1 MSLGNYVTSHGS
13 TMVKI
18 VRAEVSPMKTNSK
31 LALPVGAAAAAL
43 ASILTIV
50 LGGPAVLQT
59 AGGEISSPSKSAAGA
74 DVDTNNTSA
83 ANLTLN
89 LGKPFLIQ
97 NDTEAGAN
105 VIYEEGSRVIEG
117 TFAGSGVVNDI
128 EYTDNGTVKVIVNSL
143 DGTVHANGIFDII
156 AKGQAEGE
164 EKVTVTFEGIG
175 HRDSERVVTNGV
187 YFFST
192 NSTGK
197 LAFLDNTIAVFKNI
211 QEGRESPLISMAWEL
226 K

>member
-1 MSLGNYVTSHGS
+1 MSNT
-13 TMVKI
+13 
-18 VRAEVSPMKTNSK
+18 K
-31 LALPVGAAAAAL
+31 LALAVGLSAATL

-50 LGGPAVLQT
+50 LGGQAVLRS
-59 AGGEISSPSKSAAGA
+59 AAGEISSPSIIAAGV
-74 DVDTNNTSA
+74 DVDTNNTSP
-83 ANLTLN
+83 ANVSLN
-89 LGKPFLIQ
+89 LGNPFLIQ
-97 NDTEAGAN
+97 NDTETGAN
-105 VIYEEGSRVIEG
+105 VIRVEGSRIIEG
-117 TFAGSGVVNDI
+117 TFAGSGVVNGI

-156 AKGQAEGE
+156 AKGQAEEEEEE

-211 QEGRESPLISMAWEL
+211 QEGREGPLISMAWEL

>member
-1 MSLGNYVTSHGS
+1 
-13 TMVKI
+13 
-18 VRAEVSPMKTNSK
+18 MKTNSK
-31 LALPVGAAAAAL
+31 SVFIVGLAAATLALV
-43 ASILTIV
+43 LTIV
-50 LGGPAVLQT
+50 VGGPTVLQS
-59 AGGEISSPSKSAAGA
+59 ARGQISSPSISAAAANG
-74 DVDTNNTSA
+74 DTNNTSA

-89 LGKPFLIQ
+89 LGNPFLIQ
-97 NDTEAGAN
+97 NDTETGAN
-105 VIYEEGSRVIEG
+105 VIRVEGSRIIEG
-117 TFAGSGVVNDI
+117 TFVGSGEVKGI
-128 EYTDNGTVKVIVNSL
+128 GYTDNGTVKVVNSL
-143 DGTVHANGIFDII
+143 DGTVHVNGIFDIL

-175 HRDSERVVTNGV
+175 HRDSGRVVTNGV

>member
-1 MSLGNYVTSHGS
+1 
-13 TMVKI
+13 MVKV

-31 LALPVGAAAAAL
+31 SVLTVGLAAATLALV
-43 ASILTIV
+43 LTIV
-50 LGGPAVLQT
+50 VGGPTVLQS
-59 AGGEISSPSKSAAGA
+59 ARGQISSPSISAAAA
-74 DVDTNNTSA
+74 DGDTNNTSA

-89 LGKPFLIQ
+89 LGNPFLIQ
-97 NDTEAGAN
+97 NDTETGAN

>member
-1 MSLGNYVTSHGS
+1 MSNT
-13 TMVKI
+13 
-18 VRAEVSPMKTNSK
+18 K
-31 LALPVGAAAAAL
+31 LALPVGAAAVAL

-59 AGGEISSPSKSAAGA
+59 AGGQVSSPSISAGGA
-74 DVDTNNTSA
+74 DMDTNNTSA

-89 LGKPFLIQ
+89 LGNPFLIQ
-97 NDTEAGAN
+97 NDTETGAN
-105 VIYEEGSRVIEG
+105 VIRVEGSRIIEG
-117 TFAGSGVVNDI
+117 TFAGSGEVNGI
-128 EYTDNGTVKVIVNSL
+128 EYTDNGTVRVVVNSP
-143 DGTVHANGIFDII
+143 DGTVHARGVFDIVP
-156 AKGQAEGE
+156 KGQAEGE
-164 EKVTVTFEGIG
+164 EEEKVTVIFEGIG
-175 HRDSERVVTNGV
+175 QRVSERVVTNGV

>member
-1 MSLGNYVTSHGS
+1 MT
-13 TMVKI
+13 
-18 VRAEVSPMKTNSK
+18 TNSK
-31 LALPVGAAAAAL
+31 LVLAVGLAAATL
-43 ASILTIV
+43 VLILTIV
-50 LGGPAVLQT
+50 LDGPAVLQS
-59 AGGEISSPSKSAAGA
+59 AGEEISSPSISAAAA
-74 DVDTNNTSA
+74 DVDTNITSA
-83 ANLTLN
+83 ANVTLN
-89 LGKPFLIQ
+89 LGNPFLIQ
-97 NDTEAGAN
+97 NDTETGAN
-105 VIYEEGSRVIEG
+105 VIRVEGSRIIEG
-117 TFAGSGVVNDI
+117 TFAGSGVVNGI
-128 EYTDNGTVKVIVNSL
+128 EYTDNGTVKVVVNNL
-143 DGTVHANGIFDII
+143 DGTVHANGTFDII

-175 HRDSERVVTNGV
+175 QRVSERVVTNGV

>member
-1 MSLGNYVTSHGS
+1 
-13 TMVKI
+13 MVKI
-18 VRAEVSPMKTNSK
+18 IRAEDTPMRTNSK
-31 LALPVGAAAAAL
+31 LVLAVGLAAATLAL
-43 ASILTIV
+43 ILTIV
-50 LGGPAVLQT
+50 LGGPAVLQS
-59 AGGEISSPSKSAAGA
+59 ARGEISSPSISVAAA
-74 DVDTNNTSA
+74 DVDTNITSA
-83 ANLTLN
+83 ANVTLN
-89 LGKPFLIQ
+89 LGNPFLIQ
-97 NDTEAGAN
+97 NDTETGAN
-105 VIYEEGSRVIEG
+105 VIRVEGSRIIEG
-117 TFAGSGVVNDI
+117 TFAGSGEVNGI
-128 EYTDNGTVKVIVNSL
+128 GYTDNGTVKVVVNSL
-143 DGTVHANGIFDII
+143 DDTVHANGIFDII

-175 HRDSERVVTNGV
+175 HRVSERVVTNGV

>member
-1 MSLGNYVTSHGS
+1 
-13 TMVKI
+13 MVKI
-18 VRAEVSPMKTNSK
+18 IRAEVSPMKTNSK
-31 LALPVGAAAAAL
+31 VALPIGAATAAL

-50 LGGPAVLQT
+50 LGGPAILQT
-59 AGGEISSPSKSAAGA
+59 AGGEISSPSISAAAA
-74 DVDTNNTSA
+74 DVDMNNASA

-89 LGKPFLIQ
+89 LGNPFLIQ
-97 NDTEAGAN
+97 NDTETGAN
-105 VIYEEGSRVIEG
+105 VIRVEGSRIIEG
-117 TFAGSGVVNDI
+117 TFAGSGEVNGI
-128 EYTDNGTVKVIVNSL
+128 GYTDNGTVKVVVNSL

-164 EKVTVTFEGIG
+164 EEKATVTFEGIG
-175 HRDSERVVTNGV
+175 QRVSERVVTNGV

>member
-1 MSLGNYVTSHGS
+1 
-13 TMVKI
+13 MVKI
-18 VRAEVSPMKTNSK
+18 IRAEVSPMKTNSK
-31 LALPVGAAAAAL
+31 LALPIGAAAAAL

-50 LGGPAVLQT
+50 LGGPAILQT
-59 AGGEISSPSKSAAGA
+59 AGGEISSPSISAAAA
-74 DVDTNNTSA
+74 DVDMNNASA

-89 LGKPFLIQ
+89 LGNPFLIQ
-97 NDTEAGAN
+97 NDTETGAN
-105 VIYEEGSRVIEG
+105 VIRVEGSRIIEG
-117 TFAGSGVVNDI
+117 TFAGSGEVNGI
-128 EYTDNGTVKVIVNSL
+128 GYTDNGTVKVVVNSL

-164 EKVTVTFEGIG
+164 EEKATVTFEGIG
-175 HRDSERVVTNGV
+175 QRVSERVVTNGV

>member
-1 MSLGNYVTSHGS
+1 MSNT
-13 TMVKI
+13 
-18 VRAEVSPMKTNSK
+18 K
-31 LALPVGAAAAAL
+31 LALAMGLSAATLAL
-43 ASILTIV
+43 ILTIV

-59 AGGEISSPSKSAAGA
+59 AAGQISSPSISAGGG
-74 DVDTNNTSA
+74 DMDTNNTST

-89 LGKPFLIQ
+89 LGNPFLIQ
-97 NDTEAGAN
+97 NDTETGAN
-105 VIYEEGSRVIEG
+105 VIRVEGSRIIEG
-117 TFAGSGVVNDI
+117 TFAGSGVVNGI
-128 EYTDNGTVKVIVNSL
+128 EYTDNGTVKVVVNSL
-143 DGTVHANGIFDII
+143 DGSVHARGVFDIVP
-156 AKGQAEGE
+156 KGQAEGKGE

-175 HRDSERVVTNGV
+175 HRNSERVVTNGV

>member
-1 MSLGNYVTSHGS
+1 MI
-13 TMVKI
+13 KI
-18 VRAEVSPMKTNSK
+18 VRMEVSPMKTNSK
-31 LALPVGAAAAAL
+31 SVLAVGLAAVTL
-43 ASILTIV
+43 GFVVIIVVGGLT
-50 LGGPAVLQT
+50 VLQS
-59 AGGEISSPSKSAAGA
+59 ARGQISSPSINAAAA
-74 DVDTNNTSA
+74 DGDTNNTSA

-89 LGKPFLIQ
+89 LGNPFLIQ
-97 NDTEAGAN
+97 NDTETGAN

-128 EYTDNGTVKVIVNSL
+128 EYTDNGTVNVIVNSL

-164 EKVTVTFEGIG
+164 EKVTVTFEGTG

>member
-1 MSLGNYVTSHGS
+1 MSNT
-13 TMVKI
+13 
-18 VRAEVSPMKTNSK
+18 K

-59 AGGEISSPSKSAAGA
+59 AGGEISSPSTSAAAAA

-89 LGKPFLIQ
+89 LGNPFLIQ
-97 NDTEAGAN
+97 NDTETGAN
-105 VIYEEGSRVIEG
+105 VIRVEGSRIIEG
-117 TFAGSGVVNDI
+117 TFVGSGEVNGI
-128 EYTDNGTVKVIVNSL
+128 GYTDNGTVKVVVNSL

-156 AKGQAEGE
+156 AKDKAEGEE

-175 HRDSERVVTNGV
+175 QRVSERVVTNGV
-187 YFFST
+187 YFFNT

>member
-1 MSLGNYVTSHGS
+1 
-13 TMVKI
+13 
-18 VRAEVSPMKTNSK
+18 MKTNSK
-31 LALPVGAAAAAL
+31 LTSPVGAAAAAL

-59 AGGEISSPSKSAAGA
+59 AGGEISSPSISAAGT

-89 LGKPFLIQ
+89 LGNPFLIQ
-97 NDTEAGAN
+97 NDTETGAN
-105 VIYEEGSRVIEG
+105 VIYVEGSRLIES
-117 TFAGSGVVNDI
+117 TFAGSGVVNGI
-128 EYTDNGTVKVIVNSL
+128 EYTDNGTVRVVVNSL

-156 AKGQAEGE
+156 AKGQAEGEE

>member
-1 MSLGNYVTSHGS
+1 MSNT
-13 TMVKI
+13 
-18 VRAEVSPMKTNSK
+18 K
-31 LALPVGAAAAAL
+31 LALAVGLSAATTLAL
-43 ASILTIV
+43 VLTNV

-59 AGGEISSPSKSAAGA
+59 AGEEISSPSISAAVGD
-74 DVDTNNTSA
+74 DVDTNNTLA
-83 ANLTLN
+83 ANITLN
-89 LGKPFLIQ
+89 LGNPFLIQ
-97 NDTEAGAN
+97 NDTETGAN
-105 VIYEEGSRVIEG
+105 VIRVEGSRIIEG
-117 TFAGSGVVNDI
+117 TFAGSGEVNGI
-128 EYTDNGTVKVIVNSL
+128 AYTDNGTVKVVVNSL

-156 AKGQAEGE
+156 AKAQAEGEE

-175 HRDSERVVTNGV
+175 QRVSERVVTNGV

-197 LAFLDNTIAVFKNI
+197 LAFLDNTVAVFKNI